1 MQPDHWLRVITNT
14 RKQARGETTMPALL
28 PILLTGSFLVLAA
41 DHVPDLN
48 IEPSC
53 HAAATAATVLNRNE
67 DTCKR
72 DEHDARGKL
81 DKEWGQFTA
90 IQRER
95 CVSLSSLGGSP
106 SYVELLTC
114 LEMAKAAASLPA
126 DQLNGKVGR

>member
-1 MQPDHWLRVITNT
+1 
-14 RKQARGETTMPALL
+14 MPALL

-41 DHVPDLN
+41 DRVPDLN

-53 HAAATAATVLNRNE
+53 HAAATVATVLNRSE

-81 DKEWGQFTA
+81 DQEWGQFTPT
-90 IQRER
+90 QRER
-95 CVSLSSLGGSP
+95 CVSLSTLGGSA

-114 LEMAKAAASLPA
+114 LEMAKAAANLPA
-126 DQLNGKVGR
+126 EPLNGPVKR

>member
-1 MQPDHWLRVITNT
+1 
-14 RKQARGETTMPALL
+14 MPALL
-28 PILLTGSFLVLAA
+28 PMLLTGSYLLLAA
-41 DHVPDLN
+41 DRVPDLN

-81 DKEWGQFTA
+81 DQEWGQFTPT
-90 IQRER
+90 QRQR

-114 LEMAKAAASLPA
+114 LEMAKAAANLPA
-126 DQLNGKVGR
+126 EPLSGPAKR